1 MKRFHTLAMSC
12 LLTLCLLFTS
22 MPVSAAPA
30 SASRSASAQAAAE
43 AAMEYGGATSVQYA
57 LWQDGEITLSGSAG
71 VYSKTENRLLTD
83 ETLYGIGSISKTF
96 TAAAVMKLVE
106 QGKVQLD
113 QPVTA

>member
-71 VYSKTENRLLTD
+71 VYSKR
-83 ETLYGIGSISKTF
+83 KTGCSQRNSVWM
-96 TAAAVMKLVE
+96 APSARPLPP
-106 QGKVQLD
+106 
-113 QPVTA
+113 QP